1 MVENSNLVMTFKNRI
16 GKNVTLSIDDPRDD
30 LTEEQIKAA
39 MELIIE
45 KNIFKK
51 NNHTLVAAVAAQIIN
66 SQTDEYDLIL

>member
-1 MVENSNLVMTFKNRI
+1 MVENNKLVMTFKNRI
-16 GKNVTLSIDDPRDD
+16 GKNVTLSTDDPRDD

-51 NNHTLVAAVAAQIIN
+51 NNHTFVEADRKSVV
-66 SQTDEYDLIL
+66 

>member
-1 MVENSNLVMTFKNRI
+1 MVENSKLVMTFKNRI
-16 GKNVTLSIDDPRDD
+16 GKNVTLSIDDLRDD

-51 NNHTLVAAVAAQIIN
+51 NNHTLVEAVDAQIIN
-66 SQTDEYDLIL
+66 SQTDDYDLIL

>member
-1 MVENSNLVMTFKNRI
+1 MVENSKLVMTFKNRI

-39 MELIIE
+39 IELIIE

-51 NNHTLVAAVAAQIIN
+51 NNHTLVEAV
-66 SQTDEYDLIL
+66 SR

>member
-1 MVENSNLVMTFKNRI
+1 MAENNKLVMVFKNRI
-16 GKNVTLSIDDPRDD
+16 GKNITLSIDDPRDD

-51 NNHTLVAAVAAQIIN
+51 NNHTFVEAVDAQIVN
-66 SQTDEYDLIL
+66 SQINEYDLIL

>member
-1 MVENSNLVMTFKNRI
+1 MAENNKLVMVFKNRI

-39 MELIIE
+39 IELIIE

-51 NNHTLVAAVAAQIIN
+51 NNHTLVEAVDAQIVN
-66 SQTDEYDLIL
+66 SQINEYDLIL

>member
-1 MVENSNLVMTFKNRI
+1 MVENNKLVMTFKNRI

-51 NNHTLVAAVAAQIIN
+51 NNHTFVEAVDAQIIN
-66 SQTDEYDLIL
+66 SQTDDYDLIL

>member
-1 MVENSNLVMTFKNRI
+1 MVENSKLVMTFKNRI

-30 LTEEQIKAA
+30 LTEEQIKAV

-51 NNHTLVAAVAAQIIN
+51 NNHTFVEAVDAQIVN
-66 SQTDEYDLIL
+66 SQINEYDLIL

>member
-1 MVENSNLVMTFKNRI
+1 MVENSKLVMTFKNRI
-16 GKNVTLSIDDPRDD
+16 GKNVTLSIDDPKDD

-51 NNHTLVAAVAAQIIN
+51 NNHTFVEAVDAQIIN
-66 SQTDEYDLIL
+66 SQTDDYDLIL